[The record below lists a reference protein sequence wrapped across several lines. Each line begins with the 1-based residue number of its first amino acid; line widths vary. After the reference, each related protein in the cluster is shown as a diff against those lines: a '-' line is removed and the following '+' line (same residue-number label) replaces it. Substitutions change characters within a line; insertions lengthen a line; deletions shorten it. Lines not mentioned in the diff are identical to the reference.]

1 MKKVNLLFTKTLM
14 LFAFC
19 MLVFSYASLAQDN
32 TTITGELVD
41 MNCYMAHGA
50 HGDDHKSCAAACIKG
65 GAPMAVLTSDGKLYL
80 LVADHGKKDAYDEA
94 KNYPAQQISVSGT
107 LSEKDGIK
115 SIVVTGV
122 KVKS

>member
-1 MKKVNLLFTKTLM
+1 MKKTNVQFTLATM
-14 LFAFC
+14 MIAFC
-19 MLVFSYASLAQDN
+19 MTVFTFTSSAQDN
-32 TTITGELVD
+32 SSVTGELVD

-50 HGDDHKSCAAACIKG
+50 HGDDHKSCAASCIKG

-80 LVADHGKKDAYDEA
+80 LVADHGKNDAYNEA
-94 KNYPAQQISVSGT
+94 KKYPSQQVTVSGT

-115 SIVVTGV
+115 SIVVTEV